1 MTSYLT
7 NDTLFSTYIQIKD
20 SGSSNKIILQSPS
33 IISDYTYTLPPNY
46 GSNNQVL
53 STNGSG
59 TLAWTDNGVISVSG
73 TTNRITVTG
82 TTNAVIDIA
91 ATYVGQTSITTL
103 GTITSGTW
111 NGAIIGPTYGG
122 TGINNGSSTI
132 TIAGNLSTASALSI
146 DTAAT
151 VNQLFYTS
159 ATNTLSGL
167 TNQINSGLLTDG
179 SGNIS
184 WVTVTGTGAPV
195 LANSPVLITPNIGVA
210 NGTSLSLTSTTA
222 ATSSST
228 GSIITAGGIGIGK
241 NIWIGAAFT
250 AANTT
255 SDGSVINIPSFT
267 YTSSSVSPSNVN
279 ISSISSVTINSSSTS
294 TVTTAA
300 SHYINGPPIAGTNT
314 TITNPLALR
323 VNSGNMATGGNVL
336 CAGTYNNVSLVNAI
350 GNSSNIL
357 FNNVST
363 VPTSF
368 VQQQSS
374 TLGTSMTNKGTAS
387 DMYIDG
393 TLAYTSTVGI
403 YIMTKTLDSSG
414 QVIYTDQGSPLLGTG
429 ASGNNYRAVSL
440 YNNTVAFS
448 DHDDS
453 GGGVGV
459 GGVWVFN
466 RTNTTWTEQTSSKLV
481 GTGAVGGSAQGY
493 SVSLDVNT
501 LASGGLTD
509 NLNAGATWIFTRS
522 GSTWTQQGS
531 KLVGTGAVDPARQGS
546 SVSLFQDTVAI
557 GAVTDNTN
565 IGATWIFVRSG
576 TTWSQQ
582 GSKLVGSPIG
592 GSLGSRQGTAVCL
605 YKDTVAIGGPLDS
618 DNTGAVWI
626 FTRSG
631 TSWTQQQK
639 LVGTGAV
646 GNAFQGTNVSI
657 NEDTVVF
664 SGPNDNANI
673 GAIWVFKRTGTTWT
687 QIGSKIVI
695 SGVTSPGIINSVRLG
710 CEGNF
715 IASIGQGSGTIGNVF
730 TFADN
735 NPNSVSSNGNL
746 QWNSNNSQLSVL
758 GNISTSTLTVSGGIT
773 ANQASAYVAGG
784 GGQGVPNFVNTI
796 LNIFTGTVTT
806 RGSGISFSGGY
817 FTVTSAGYY
826 LVSASLRTGVSAG
839 AGYIGFSV
847 NGGNQFYGAA
857 DSYATANDTGKSPCG
872 IIPCNANDTISIM
885 VYMSANTVFSVSN
898 QIFAIVKLF

>member
-20 SGSSNKIILQSPS
+20 SLSSNKIILQSPS
-33 IISDYTYTLPPNY
+33 IISDYTYTLPNSY

-59 TLAWTDNGVISVSG
+59 TLSWVDNGVISISG

-82 TTNAVIDIA
+82 TSNAVIDIA

-111 NGAIIGPTYGG
+111 NGSIIGGTYGG
-122 TGINNGSSTI
+122 TGVNNGSSTI

-146 DTAAT
+146 GTAAT

-228 GSIITAGGIGIGK
+228 GSIITAGGIGVGK
-241 NIWIGAAFT
+241 NIWIGSAFT
-250 AANTT
+250 ATNSTT
-255 SDGSVINIPSFT
+255 DGSVINIPSFT
-267 YTSSSVSPSNVN
+267 YTSSTVNPSNVN
-279 ISSISSVTINSSSTS
+279 ISSIGSVTVNSSSTS
-294 TVTTAA
+294 TITTAA

-323 VNSGNMATGGNVL
+323 VNSGNMATGGNIS
-336 CAGTYNNVSLVNAI
+336 CAGTYNNVSMVNAI

-368 VQQQSS
+368 IQQQSS
-374 TLGTSMTNKGTAS
+374 TLGTSMTNKGTSS

-414 QVIYTDQGSPLLGTG
+414 QVVYTNQGSPLLGTG

-448 DHDDS
+448 DYDDS

-459 GGVWVFN
+459 GGAWVFN

-481 GTGAVGGSAQGY
+481 GTGAVGGALQGY
-493 SVSLDVNT
+493 SISLYVNT
-501 LASGGLTD
+501 LASGGLSD
-509 NLNAGATWIFTRS
+509 NANAGATWIFTRS
-522 GSTWTQQGS
+522 GSTWTQQG
-531 KLVGTGAVDPARQGS
+531 A
-546 SVSLFQDTVAI
+546 
-557 GAVTDNTN
+557 
-565 IGATWIFVRSG
+565 
-576 TTWSQQ
+576 
-582 GSKLVGSPIG
+582 KLVGSPIG
-592 GSLGSRQGTAVCL
+592 GSLGSRQGTSVSL

-618 DNTGAVWI
+618 DNAGAVWI

-646 GNAFQGTNVSI
+646 GNAFQGTNVSL

-673 GAIWVFKRTGTTWT
+673 GAIWVFKRTGTTWS

-695 SGVTSPGIINSVRLG
+695 SGSTSPGIINSVRLG

-730 TFADN
+730 TFWDN
-735 NPNSVSSNGNL
+735 NPNSISSNGNL
-746 QWNSNNSQLSVL
+746 QWSSNNSQLSVL
-758 GNISTSTLTVSGGIT
+758 GNISTSTLTVTGGIT
-773 ANQASAYVAGG
+773 ANQTSAYVAGG
-784 GGQGVPNFVNTI
+784 GTQAVPNFINTI
-796 LNIFTGTVTT
+796 LTTVYTGTVTI

-817 FTVTSAGYY
+817 FTVTTAGYY
-826 LVSASLRTGVSAG
+826 LVSATLRTGVSAG
-839 AGYIGFSV
+839 QGYIGISV
-847 NGGNQFYGAA
+847 NGSNQFYGAA
-857 DSYATANDTGKSPCG
+857 DSYASTPNTGKTACG
-872 IIPCNANDTISIM
+872 IVPCNANDTISVM
-885 VYMSANTVFSVSN
+885 VYMTNNNVFTVSE
-898 QIFAIVKLF
+898 QIFAVVKLF